1 MIKLKTLLTTAV
13 LASYAMTISAVWAQ
27 QPAPPPE
34 ATISAEFP
42 YESRYIEILGS
53 KLHYIEKGEGD
64 PILFLHGNPTSS
76 YLWRNVIPYLV
87 PQGRAIAVDLI
98 GMGKSD
104 KPDIDYTYD
113 DHLRYVEGFI
123 DALDL
128 KNITLV
134 IHDWGSAIG
143 LDYASRN
150 EDNVI
155 GVAFMEAMVPPA
167 MPRSVMP
174 PEGSMFH
181 TLRDPE
187 IGPKMVYEQNFFVEK
202 ILPGLVVRKLTEEE
216 MAYYRAPYA
225 TPESRKPTLVW
236 PNEVPFADGPKRN
249 ADVMNRYGAWMKKT
263 DIPFLML
270 YVSPGAIISPEM
282 AATIVEQHR
291 NIESHYLGIGQHFIQ
306 EDHPHKIGRAV
317 ADWRRRVLE

>member
-1 MIKLKTLLTTAV
+1 MKNCKQTLL
-13 LASYAMTISAVWAQ
+13 LSAVILLLSPPASFSQ
-27 QPAPPPE
+27 QPPPPPE

-42 YESRYIEILGS
+42 FESRYVEVLGS
-53 KLHYIEKGEGD
+53 KLHYVEEGEGD

-76 YLWRNVIPYLV
+76 YLWRNVIPYLS

-123 DALDL
+123 AALDL
-128 KNITLV
+128 DNITFV

-143 LDYASRN
+143 LDYSSRN
-150 EDNVI
+150 EDKVI

-167 MPRSVMP
+167 MPRSTIP
-174 PEGSMFH
+174 LEGSMFH

-187 IGPKMVYEQNFFVEK
+187 VGPKMIYEENFFVETV
-202 ILPGLVVRKLTEEE
+202 LPMAIVRQLGEEE

-249 ADVMNRYGAWMKKT
+249 ADVMNRYGAWMKET
-263 DIPFLML
+263 EMPFLML
-270 YVSPGAIISPEM
+270 YVSPGAIISPDM
-282 AATIVEQHR
+282 AATIVEQYG
-291 NIESHYLGIGQHFIQ
+291 NIESHYLGIGRHFVQ

-317 ADWRRRVLE
+317 ADWRRRVLAD